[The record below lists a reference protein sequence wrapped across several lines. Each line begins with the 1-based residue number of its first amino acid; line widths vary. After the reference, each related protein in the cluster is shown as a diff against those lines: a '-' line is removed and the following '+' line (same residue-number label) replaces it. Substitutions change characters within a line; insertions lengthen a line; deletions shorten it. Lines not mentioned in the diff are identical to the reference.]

1 MYDIANSTDPMRS
14 IFALGRMNR
23 SLMKYVG
30 QELTP
35 LDKSLLVGFYS
46 KHRDDVSVSTLEM
59 LNKFRQFKDSG
70 DLVLSSEKHN
80 E

>member
-1 MYDIANSTDPMRS
+1 
-14 IFALGRMNR
+14 
-23 SLMKYVG
+23 MKYVG

-70 DLVLSSEKHN
+70 DTVLSSDKHN